1 MSRRPAVR
9 RSLAL
14 LASTALLAVGAG
26 QVPGTASASDVS
38 GAAAGATAGATAG
51 AARRDAVAET
61 VVVISVD
68 ALNPDALRRL
78 GRARAP
84 HLTALVD
91 EGASTLNA
99 RTERELTL
107 TLPNHTGMVTGRRI
121 QASKGGHGVT
131 WNDDRRRPSTV
142 QAAAD
147 GPVESVFNVVDEAGL
162 SAGFFA
168 SKTKFSL
175 WDRSWPLATDAQTI
189 IEDNADLVRAFK
201 RDLRGSTRALRFLHL
216 SEPDVV
222 GHDRGFM
229 GPAYLR
235 AVHRTDRRVGA
246 VVDLLRTDPRY
257 AGRTTLILTADHG
270 GRGASHTDPRKVY
283 DYRVPFVVWG
293 AGVDAGADLYA
304 LNPDYADPGRART
317 TYAGTQP
324 VRNGD
329 VANLALD
336 LLGLPAVPGSEHD
349 AAQDLDVSAG

>member
-1 MSRRPAVR
+1 MPGRSVVR

-14 LASTALLAVGAG
+14 LTSAALLAVGSAPIATG
-26 QVPGTASASDVS
+26 ASAP
-38 GAAAGATAGATAG
+38 GAQ
-51 AARRDAVAET
+51 AARRASAET

-68 ALNPDALRRL
+68 ALNPAALRRL
-78 GRARAP
+78 GTARAP
-84 HLTALVD
+84 HLNALVAD
-91 EGASTLNA
+91 GASTLNA

-121 QASKGGHGVT
+121 QASRGGHGVT
-131 WNDDRRRPSTV
+131 WNDDRRRPATV
-142 QAAAD
+142 QAAAG
-147 GPVESVFNVVDEAGL
+147 GPVESVFTVVDDAGL

-168 SKTKFSL
+168 SKSKFSL

-189 IEDNADLVRAFK
+189 VEDNQDLVRAFK

-235 AVHRTDRRVGA
+235 AVQRTDRRVGA
-246 VVDLLRTDPRY
+246 VLDLLRSDARY
-257 AGRTTLILTADHG
+257 AGRTTVILTADHG
-270 GRGASHTDPRKVY
+270 GRGASHSDPTKVY

-293 AGVDAGADLYA
+293 AGVDPGTDLYA
-304 LNPDYADPGRART
+304 LNPDYADPGRGRP

-336 LLGLPAVPGSEHD
+336 LLGLPAVPGSEYD
-349 AAQDLDVSAG
+349 VAQDLDVSAG

>member
-1 MSRRPAVR
+1 MPGRTVVR

-14 LASTALLAVGAG
+14 LASTALLSAGAG
-26 QVPGTASASDVS
+26 SVAT
-38 GAAAGATAGATAG
+38 GAPLQAGAPDAG
-51 AARRDAVAET
+51 RRVAVADT

-68 ALNPDALRRL
+68 ALNPNALTRL
-78 GRARAP
+78 GRSGAP
-84 HLTALVD
+84 HLNALVD

-121 QASKGGHGVT
+121 QASTGGHGVT
-131 WNDDRRRPSTV
+131 WNDERLRPPTV
-142 QAAAD
+142 QAAAG
-147 GPVESVFNVVDEAGL
+147 GPVESVFTVVDDAGL

-175 WDRSWPLATDAQTI
+175 WDRSWPVATDTQTI
-189 IEDNADLVRAFK
+189 IEDNQALVRAFK
-201 RDLRGSTRALRFLHL
+201 RDLSGSTRALRFLHL

-222 GHDRGFM
+222 GHAKGFM

-235 AVHRTDRRVGA
+235 AVRRTDRRVGSIID
-246 VVDLLRTDPRY
+246 VLRTDPGY
-257 AGRTTLILTADHG
+257 AGHTTVILTADHG
-270 GRGASHTDPRKVY
+270 GRGATHVDPTKVW
-283 DYRVPFVVWG
+283 DYRIPFVVWG
-293 AGVDAGADLYA
+293 AGVDPGTDLYD
-304 LNPDYADPGRART
+304 LNPDYADPGRARE
-317 TYAGTQP
+317 TYAGVQP

-349 AAQDLDVSAG
+349 VAQDLDVSAQ